1 LNVKVGSAP
10 APFDISVCAGS
21 SIMDESYP
29 FTSLIFGMP
38 PVDWAYM
45 FFNNLSPFNI
55 GRDPNLLGFI
65 ICSLFIYI

>member
-1 LNVKVGSAP
+1 MDSNL
-10 APFDISVCAGS
+10 
-21 SIMDESYP
+21 DESYP